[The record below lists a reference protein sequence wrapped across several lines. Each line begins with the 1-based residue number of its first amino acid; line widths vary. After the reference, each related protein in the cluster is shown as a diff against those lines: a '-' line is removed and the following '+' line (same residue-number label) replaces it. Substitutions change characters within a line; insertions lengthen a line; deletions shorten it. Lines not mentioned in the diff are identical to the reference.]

1 MIEFPLTTKFRST
14 TYFKAFVL
22 NALNVTLS
30 TFIGYITHFYIDRN
44 HSIGP
49 WLNIIL
55 SLITAFFSS
64 LFIHLFMFYV
74 FAFGGSMLIE
84 NKEKKQYNLHQG
96 LEKLKKKNKK

>member
-1 MIEFPLTTKFRST
+1 MIEFPLTKKFRAT
-14 TYFKAFVL
+14 TYFRAFVL

-30 TFIGYITHFYIDRN
+30 AFIGYITHFYIDRN
-44 HSIGP
+44 HSIST

-64 LFIHLFMFYV
+64 LFIHIIMFYL
-74 FAFGGSMLIE
+74 FAYGGSMLTE
-84 NKEKKQYNLHQG
+84 NKEKTNYHLHQG